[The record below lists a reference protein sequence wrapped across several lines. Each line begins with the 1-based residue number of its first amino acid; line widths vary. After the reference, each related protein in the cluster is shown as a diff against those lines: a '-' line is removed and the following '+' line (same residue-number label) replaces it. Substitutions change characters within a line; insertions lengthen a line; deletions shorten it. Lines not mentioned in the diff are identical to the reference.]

1 MAKKE
6 TRRQN
11 QHLAARTAADFLLRL
26 GRWDKD
32 PFLGLTWMRIL
43 PGVSRTSTG
52 TTVLAMIDSEALNS
66 DSCSSVSNFES
77 NLLSKAISIFSFHHR

>member
-52 TTVLAMIDSEALNS
+52 TPVLAMIRKPSRINQL
-66 DSCSSVSNFES
+66 
-77 NLLSKAISIFSFHHR
+77 